1 MTDYFEWL
9 HQPKI
14 GGRVRVLFVKDF
26 MYESLA
32 DTGEWQK
39 LTEECQW
46 LTAVL
51 KNCNGFKHLGVPII
65 MACPCIIIIKDKLE
79 KIKQ

>member
-1 MTDYFEWL
+1 MIDYFEWL

-39 LTEECQW
+39 LTEECQVGNE
-46 LTAVL
+46 T
-51 KNCNGFKHLGVPII
+51 KNKSN
-65 MACPCIIIIKDKLE
+65 
-79 KIKQ
+79 